1 MRRYDALAHTT
12 HRARDCDAAAP
23 DRPFQKG
30 RGAGLVALAFLAAS
44 LTGLVSCI
52 GWQVRP
58 ESAVIVAPP
67 DEVWNA
73 TLELLRERE
82 FKIEQQDN
90 NTHTLQ
96 ATKEI
101 VTRMVSDRATPT
113 TAQKI
118 RHQANLSL
126 KERSDGRSVLEV
138 IYRIDKVVVED
149 EAFRF
154 LQAVRDRV
162 AISQGG
168 ATTSPQYR

>member
-1 MRRYDALAHTT
+1 MPWHTT
-12 HRARDCDAAAP
+12 HRALDCDAAAP

-30 RGAGLVALAFLAAS
+30 RGTGLVALAFLAAL

-58 ESAVIVAPP
+58 ESAVIVAPA

-73 TLELLRERE
+73 TLELLRQQE

-90 NTHTLQ
+90 STYTLQ
-96 ATKEI
+96 GLKEI
-101 VTRMVSDRATPT
+101 VIRMKSDRATPT

-118 RHQANLSL
+118 RHQVNLSV

-138 IYRIDKVVVED
+138 SYRIDKVVVED
-149 EAFRF
+149 EAFRL
-154 LQAVRDRV
+154 LQAVRDRM